1 MHNINKVDNR
11 KYTLVV
17 KDGLNRKLFSIT
29 GSIELYH
36 NPEILMMMEQ
46 DTKYLPIKIDIIE
59 N

>member
-1 MHNINKVDNR
+1 MHNINMVENK

-29 GSIELYH
+29 GDIELH
-36 NPEILMMMEQ
+36 HDPEILMMMEQ

>member
-29 GSIELYH
+29 GDIELYH
-36 NPEILMMMEQ
+36 NPES
-46 DTKYLPIKIDIIE
+46 
-59 N
+59 